1 MDSGASNISEK
12 IKEEIYEMISEMV
25 EEQVFESLESI
36 KGDIEELIRMIF
48 SSEIKIDN
56 FDQFTQERINSLRE
70 VFNKFK
76 INLKNE
82 ILESII
88 ESDFKHDLIKEIK
101 KEIHVHPK
109 SNGSDSQASIGRKK
123 VILSKPKQK
132 KKIST
137 KKPKKA

>member
-1 MDSGASNISEK
+1 MDSGISKISEK

-48 SSEIKIDN
+48 SSEIKLDN
-56 FDQFTQERINSLRE
+56 FDQLTQERINSLRE

-82 ILESII
+82 IIESII
-88 ESDFKHDLIKEIK
+88 ESDFKSNLIKEIK
-101 KEIHVHPK
+101 KQIDIYPK
-109 SNGSDSQASIGRKK
+109 MNGSNSQALTSRKK

-137 KKPKKA
+137 KKPK